1 MAALAKKSHS
11 SNGRQLLHDKPSDSL
26 YRPEAHRPDHV
37 VVVAGD
43 ATDAGPARACLAVR
57 ARLPRP
63 SADQPAMTTLTS
75 TRQQLDTLLAD
86 LEARE
91 QSVAQAAEQLTESAA
106 VQAAWQQGGT
116 AERDRI
122 TALIDHQLEQLHRG
136 GTNALV
142 LTTLRRMVVEVVA

>member
-1 MAALAKKSHS
+1 MA
-11 SNGRQLLHDKPSDSL
+11 
-26 YRPEAHRPDHV
+26 
-37 VVVAGD
+37 
-43 ATDAGPARACLAVR
+43 
-57 ARLPRP
+57 
-63 SADQPAMTTLTS
+63 TLTS

-122 TALIDHQLEQLHRG
+122 TALIDHQLEQLNRG

-142 LTTLRRMVVEVVA
+142 LTSLRRMVVEVVA

>member
-1 MAALAKKSHS
+1 
-11 SNGRQLLHDKPSDSL
+11 
-26 YRPEAHRPDHV
+26 
-37 VVVAGD
+37 
-43 ATDAGPARACLAVR
+43 
-57 ARLPRP
+57 
-63 SADQPAMTTLTS
+63 MTTLTS

-91 QSVAQAAEQLTESAA
+91 QSVARAAEQLTESAA

-116 AERDRI
+116 AERARI
-122 TALIDHQLEQLHRG
+122 TALIDHQLEQLNRG

>member
-1 MAALAKKSHS
+1 M
-11 SNGRQLLHDKPSDSL
+11 D
-26 YRPEAHRPDHV
+26 
-37 VVVAGD
+37 
-43 ATDAGPARACLAVR
+43 
-57 ARLPRP
+57 
-63 SADQPAMTTLTS
+63 TLTS

-91 QSVAQAAEQLTESAA
+91 QSVARAAEQLTESAA

-122 TALIDHQLEQLHRG
+122 TALIDHQLDQLNRG